1 MKLIMENW
9 RHYVNE
15 IEKEKIEEI
24 SRKEKMRRIAAGED
38 EEQEGDSRFR
48 DAAKGVA
55 AKAAG
60 AAGKA
65 AGAVGKKVAK
75 VRGALPTTSGEKM
88 KKAME
93 ELPGVAQPGVETVG
107 DLKKFLKLAKAKELG
122 GEIGKEAVGL
132 LADMIPGGTTA
143 LDAITKAKDVA
154 GVVMNLAKAEDD
166 YNTGTKLDVLN
177 VDDKVS
183 KIVDNPI
190 ETNFIS
196 YLIKDVLAKAPNDEP
211 LENYDATELLQQYIA
226 KKFGGVTVKK

>member
-9 RHYVNE
+9 REYV
-15 IEKEKIEEI
+15 EKERIEEI
-24 SRKEKMRRIAAGED
+24 SRRERMRRIAAGED
-38 EEQEGDSRFR
+38 EEQEGDSRIR

-60 AAGKA
+60 AVGKV

-75 VRGALPTTSGEKM
+75 ARGALPTTSSEKM

-93 ELPGVAQPGVETVG
+93 ELPGVDRPGIETVG
-107 DLKKFLKLAKAKELG
+107 DLKKFLKLSKAKELG
-122 GEIGKEAVGL
+122 GEIGKEAL
-132 LADMIPGGTTA
+132 TLIADMVPGGTTA

-166 YNTGTKLDVLN
+166 YSTGTKLDVLN

-190 ETNFIS
+190 ETNFIR
-196 YLIKDVLAKAPNDEP
+196 YLVKVVFAKASDDEP
-211 LENYDATELLQQYIA
+211 LENYDATELLQRYIA

>member
-15 IEKEKIEEI
+15 VEKEKIEEI
-24 SRKEKMRRIAAGED
+24 SGRERRRRIAAGED

-48 DAAKGVA
+48 DAAKAGA
-55 AKAAG
+55 AKAAA

-65 AGAVGKKVAK
+65 AGAVGSKIAK
-75 VRGALPTTSGEKM
+75 VRGALPTTSSEKI

-93 ELPGVAQPGVETVG
+93 ELPRVDRPGVETVG
-107 DLKKFLKLAKAKELG
+107 DLKKFLKLSKAKELG
-122 GEIGKEAVGL
+122 GEIGKEAIGL

-196 YLIKDVLAKAPNDEP
+196 YLVKDILAKAPNDEP